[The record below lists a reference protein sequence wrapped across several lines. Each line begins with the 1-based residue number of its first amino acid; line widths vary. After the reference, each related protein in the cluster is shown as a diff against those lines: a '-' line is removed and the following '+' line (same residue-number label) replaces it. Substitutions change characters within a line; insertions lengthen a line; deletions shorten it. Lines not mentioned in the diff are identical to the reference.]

1 MKTLKDL
8 EAMKTQKCAPFEN
21 AYEFLMESLVDY
33 YVSKFDGVNRIK
45 AELSEWEPE
54 AKRVIIR
61 EVGIRV
67 KGMGLQDFAL

>member
-8 EAMKTQKCAPFEN
+8 EAMKTQKSAVFGN
-21 AYEFLMESLVDY
+21 AYEFLMERLADY
-33 YVSKFDGVNRIK
+33 YVSKIDGENRIK
-45 AELSEWEPE
+45 AELSEWDTE
-54 AKRVIIR
+54 AKQAIIQ